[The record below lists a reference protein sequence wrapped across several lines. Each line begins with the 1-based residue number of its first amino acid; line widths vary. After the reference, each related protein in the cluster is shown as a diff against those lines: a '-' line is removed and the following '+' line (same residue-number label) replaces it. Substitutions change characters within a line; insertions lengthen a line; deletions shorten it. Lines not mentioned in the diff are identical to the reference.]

1 MHGPIVLLRLGDTLT
16 GKEICRALG
25 GGLRRSVVE
34 RDSAE
39 ADVHFFRNQ
48 NNRFKTR
55 MALALYFCSFA

>member
-1 MHGPIVLLRLGDTLT
+1 MHGPIVLLRLGVTLT
-16 GKEICRALG
+16 GKKICRALG
-25 GGLRRSVVE
+25 GSVVE
-34 RDSAE
+34 RDSAA

>member
-1 MHGPIVLLRLGDTLT
+1 MHGPIVLLRLGVTLT

-25 GGLRRSVVE
+25 GGLQCSVVE
-34 RDSAE
+34 RDSAAAE
-39 ADVHFFRNQ
+39 VHFFRNQ

>member
-1 MHGPIVLLRLGDTLT
+1 MHGPIVLLQLGFTLT

-34 RDSAE
+34 RDSVE

-48 NNRFKTR
+48 CSRFKTLI
-55 MALALYFCSFA
+55 ALALYFCSFA

>member
-1 MHGPIVLLRLGDTLT
+1 MHRPIVLLRLGVTLT

-25 GGLRRSVVE
+25 GGLRRSVLE

>member
-1 MHGPIVLLRLGDTLT
+1 MHGPIVLLRLGVTLT

-25 GGLRRSVVE
+25 VGLRRSVVE
-34 RDSAE
+34 RDSVK

-48 NNRFKTR
+48 CSRFKTR

>member
-1 MHGPIVLLRLGDTLT
+1 MHGPIVLLRLGVTLT

-25 GGLRRSVVE
+25 DGLRRSVVE
-34 RDSAE
+34 RDSAA

>member
-1 MHGPIVLLRLGDTLT
+1 MHGPIVLLRLGFSLT
-16 GKEICRALG
+16 GKEICCALG

-34 RDSAE
+34 RDSAA

>member
-1 MHGPIVLLRLGDTLT
+1 MHGPIVLLRLGVTLT

-25 GGLRRSVVE
+25 GGLRCSVVE
-34 RDSAE
+34 RDSAA

-48 NNRFKTR
+48 CSRFKTR